1 MVPPDVFVALHYF
14 GASVCYV
21 VDCLRKECVR
31 VQKSSYA
38 AMWAAVIPGLPSS
51 TELRR
56 MCTIGQEL
64 IFGVPGLPIALGCNE
79 SFPGGSRSGY
89 ADHF

>member
-1 MVPPDVFVALHYF
+1 MASKSRTSSSGLDFLRLAMVPTDVFVALHYF

-38 AMWAAVIPGLPSS
+38 TMWAAGMQRQETFGPDDGVHYTGYRPVIDAAK
-51 TELRR
+51 R
-56 MCTIGQEL
+56 
-64 IFGVPGLPIALGCNE
+64 
-79 SFPGGSRSGY
+79 
-89 ADHF
+89 